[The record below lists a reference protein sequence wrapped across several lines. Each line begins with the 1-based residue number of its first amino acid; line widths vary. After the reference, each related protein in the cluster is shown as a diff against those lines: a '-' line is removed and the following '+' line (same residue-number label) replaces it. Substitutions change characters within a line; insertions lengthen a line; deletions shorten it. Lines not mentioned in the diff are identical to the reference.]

1 MFLLKMF
8 ILFWPT
14 LLSARPT
21 KKKKKKLTK
30 KLLGSSAK
38 KKTYN
43 QRTEGRDM
51 LPDNIEDL
59 FQRKFLVQHKVSRV
73 QGMQQNENYSKQEAM
88 TTIR

>member
-8 ILFWPT
+8 ILFWPA

-21 KKKKKKLTK
+21 KKKKKKLR

-38 KKTYN
+38 KRTYN

-59 FQRKFLVQHKVSRV
+59 FQRNFLVQHKVSRV